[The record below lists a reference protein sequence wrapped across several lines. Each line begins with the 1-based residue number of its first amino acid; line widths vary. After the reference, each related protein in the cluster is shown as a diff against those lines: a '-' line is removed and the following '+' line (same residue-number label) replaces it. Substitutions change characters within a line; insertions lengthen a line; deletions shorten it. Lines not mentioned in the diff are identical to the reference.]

1 MLSKKNLEGIVMSDT
16 VVIALL
22 SSFVTLVAAL
32 FMAIPGFLAFR
43 QQRRAANAE
52 AIKTEAEAVQIY
64 TKMAQ
69 ESIEQG
75 LIKSTEF
82 LNVKRDL
89 DRLKAEFV
97 DLSDMLIEWADG
109 INVLLEQICSMKT
122 SPKWRPPDSDLL
134 KIERLKQRLQDQ
146 HSPEGD

>member
-1 MLSKKNLEGIVMSDT
+1 
-16 VVIALL
+16 
-22 SSFVTLVAAL
+22 
-32 FMAIPGFLAFR
+32 MAIPGFLAFR